1 MAVPEVSVIV
11 NAYDRKKFLLS
22 ALKSVSRQTA
32 SRESYEVIV
41 VKNFSDNE
49 IDSFCQSNG
58 YSVIS
63 TERNTQGGIAAVGVK
78 AARGRV
84 LTFLDDDDIFA
95 ENKIE
100 KLLDIF
106 SDRDLVYYHNSHQ
119 LIDDNGLERPGYK
132 FKPPIETIL
141 VPIEPD
147 LNVRSVLWQNNLYHI
162 GTLSFNL
169 SSTSILRE
177 AVNPNIQYLERMIG
191 RSDDFFFFAALK
203 NYGGKLM
210 IGAEPLTLYRVHLSA
225 SNPGNDGER
234 IKKLKEKHISSSK
247 VVMEMV
253 EGTTLTEL
261 AMSQLV
267 LAQADLYRMN
277 RDFLNYIRISTH
289 YFKAMRMNNFPSL
302 YTVTNYLLG
311 MLEALGEN
319 YLSKARAKFIA
330 LVSDIRA

>member
-1 MAVPEVSVIV
+1 
-11 NAYDRKKFLLS
+11 
-22 ALKSVSRQTA
+22 
-32 SRESYEVIV
+32 
-41 VKNFSDNE
+41 
-49 IDSFCQSNG
+49 
-58 YSVIS
+58 
-63 TERNTQGGIAAVGVK
+63 
-78 AARGRV
+78 
-84 LTFLDDDDIFA
+84 
-95 ENKIE
+95 
-100 KLLDIF
+100 
-106 SDRDLVYYHNSHQ
+106 
-119 LIDDNGLERPGYK
+119 
-132 FKPPIETIL
+132 
-141 VPIEPD
+141 
-147 LNVRSVLWQNNLYHI
+147 
-162 GTLSFNL
+162 
-169 SSTSILRE
+169 
-177 AVNPNIQYLERMIG
+177 
-191 RSDDFFFFAALK
+191 
-203 NYGGKLM
+203 M